1 MSCPQNISE
10 TAAVN
15 LPQINNLKST
25 IHSQRKDT
33 DLLSTPLRREDIP
46 VLAERYHITKAGE
59 QFLIFDSR
67 LGDSE
72 RILIFAT
79 QQGIHFLSNNSHWF
93 MKRTFILCQEI
104 LYQIY
109 AIHAPN
115 NNHILPCVVILL
127 PIINEDTYNR
137 LFREVKDA
145 VIRLGNEPTDILK
158 DFARGSKHCYQSGTT
173 TTGIES

>member
-15 LPQINNLKST
+15 LQQINNLKST

-46 VLAERYHITKAGE
+46 MLAERYHITKAGE

-67 LGDSE
+67 LGDNE

-109 AIHAPN
+109 AIHALN

-145 VIRLGNEPTDILK
+145 VIRLGNEPTNILK

-173 TTGIES
+173 ATGIES

>member
-1 MSCPQNISE
+1 
-10 TAAVN
+10 
-15 LPQINNLKST
+15 
-25 IHSQRKDT
+25 
-33 DLLSTPLRREDIP
+33 
-46 VLAERYHITKAGE
+46 
-59 QFLIFDSR
+59 
-67 LGDSE
+67 
-72 RILIFAT
+72 
-79 QQGIHFLSNNSHWF
+79 

-109 AIHAPN
+109 AIHTLN

-145 VIRLGNEPTDILK
+145 VIRQGNEPTDILK

-173 TTGIES
+173 TTGNES